1 MDTIFAL
8 ASAHGKAG
16 VAVVRISGPDAFAVG
31 TSLCGSLPV
40 SREARVRQV
49 RRASGEVLDEALVI
63 AFPEGASFTGEPVVE
78 LHLHGSRAV
87 VAAVLSELTALCR
100 LAEPGEFTRRALDNN
115 RLSLTEVEGLGD
127 LIEAETEAQRIQA
140 RRLLTGELR
149 KRVDGWRGQL
159 VHVAAL
165 VEATIDFSDE
175 ELPDGVLE
183 DAAMRLAPVFKEI
196 ADELSGA
203 AQARSVREGFEVAI
217 VGQPNVGK
225 STLLNAIA
233 NRDVAIVSDIAG
245 TTRDVL
251 EARVDLKGL
260 QVTFLDTAGLRA
272 SSDTIEQIGIERAI
286 ERAESADLRI
296 FLGDGAQDLGVCC
309 EVEDLVVGAKG
320 DVSGDGVSG
329 KTGMGVSGLLT
340 SVTDTL
346 SGRAQSATLVS
357 HNRQIESLS
366 AAKFAFDRVLS
377 ALNTGSPD
385 VEILSEDLM
394 SGMRSLEILIGRV
407 GIEDVY
413 DDIFSSFCLGK

>member
-87 VAAVLSELTALCR
+87 VAAVLSELTVICR